1 MAYKLY
7 TDKNETFEC
16 DVAVKN
22 ASLKDAFARI
32 IVESDDGLNLMFRGE
47 LKNGKCVVPIRRVKG
62 LLEESVRG
70 KMHLEVVV
78 EDTYFKPWEDNFEV
92 EEHTQVKV
100 QVKEQATPTKPII
113 SVSAPK
119 KQMETPK
126 PTPKKIER
134 DDSLFEIALVM
145 SKFGINKDNIKT
157 SKRNDFKQILKE
169 YFNSNKIEDPKV
181 QGKLIK
187 EIVSV
192 LK

>member
-134 DDSLFEIALVM
+134 DDRLFEIALVM
-145 SKFGINKDNIKT
+145 SKFGINKDNTAK
-157 SKRNDFKQILKE
+157 
-169 YFNSNKIEDPKV
+169 
-181 QGKLIK
+181 GKD
-187 EIVSV
+187 
-192 LK
+192 